1 MCSGSWIVASLF
13 SNSSSQNIS
22 TLFKHMSSFSEMYI
36 NNFGL
41 VSYLREL
48 LYIKTKVS
56 NWLVILF
63 DESIN
68 KIAQQWL
75 MGFVLEF
82 ETNHSSFL
90 DILLPV
96 IFFIDLSIVKLICSS
111 ISDTTPSLLTFE
123 PHIISILLRF

>member
-75 MGFVLEF
+75 MDFVLEF